1 MNIIIFF
8 WSTKKKEK
16 PKKKE
21 NKEEKRS
28 AYDWAFSFF
37 VFFFLQS
44 KKNRASCLS
53 QSRKYSHPPMR
64 EPATSSLSRKLTD

>member
-8 WSTKKKEK
+8 GVQKKKK
-16 PKKKE
+16 NQRKKE
-21 NKEEKRS
+21 NKEEKS
-28 AYDWAFSFF
+28 QAHDWAFSFF
-37 VFFFLQS
+37 FWLQS

-53 QSRKYSHPPMR
+53 QSRKYSHPPML